1 MPRKKNNK
9 NAKNRPATRKS
20 GLRKRRRFYRAIPYA
35 LRSGPVRLGPGS
47 NLKIVNVKKPIPKNT
62 TLRVSIANALMIN
75 DEFSNTSQNF
85 KFFKV
90 LEIRV
95 VFFQNNANVQNLIYV
110 NLNWQNNQ
118 ESPSMLIQD
127 DSSKYVPFY
136 RTRSRVLRY
145 LPPRLT
151 MQYLGDADP
160 ENRWINP
167 AEWQPVD
174 LVVTKYPGNLFIYN
188 PDTIYDDMCM
198 LEFVVAFRGNDYFD
212 GLSLKIFPSSQGTV
226 AISNDKIRAME
237 EEAKK
242 EKERNMIRNKL
253 DKEFPKEE
261 EIKDS
266 DQAYLRRRI
275 GYLAQRL
282 DQLRLQLKDSLE
294 SNIND
299 KEKKEVEKLV
309 SKIMKKREDKKKED
323 DGDPPKEEDR
333 QKLDFRFK
341 IPKNEVLS
349 DED

>member
-1 MPRKKNNK
+1 
-9 NAKNRPATRKS
+9 
-20 GLRKRRRFYRAIPYA
+20 
-35 LRSGPVRLGPGS
+35 
-47 NLKIVNVKKPIPKNT
+47 VNVKKPIPRNT
-62 TLRVSIANALMIN
+62 TLRVSVASALMLN

-90 LEIRV
+90 IEIRV
-95 VFFQNNANVQNLIYV
+95 VFFQNNANVQDLIYV

-127 DSSKYVPFY
+127 DSSKYIPFY

-151 MQYLGDADP
+151 MQYLGDSDP

-188 PDTIYDDMCM
+188 PSTIYDDMCM

-212 GLSLKIFPSSQGTV
+212 SLSLKIFPSSQGTV

-242 EKERNMIRNKL
+242 EKERNFINNKIS
-253 DKEFPKEE
+253 KEFPKEE

-282 DQLRLQLKDSLE
+282 DQLRLQLKDSME

-309 SKIMKKREDKKKED
+309 NKIMKKKEDKKKED
-323 DGDPPKEEDR
+323 LKNQPKEEDR
-333 QKLDFRFK
+333 QKLDFRFNN
-341 IPKNEVLS
+341 PKDKVDEGEVKSS
-349 DED
+349 DKD